1 MKSKVLGLL
10 FTGTSGACFACASL
24 FVKLCGD
31 VPISLIILVR
41 SLLQIFSCLVLN
53 QVSWRQTLNP
63 KGKLTMLFGF
73 GLLGFVTVYGVYLS
87 FQTISLGEATVII
100 STCPIF
106 VAVMER
112 VFLGVPV
119 PVPTTV
125 SGLVCSAGVILLTHS
140 GVGAGE
146 TVRHGVYG
154 VGFAVVTLATVTQA
168 ATFILV
174 RLVTCE
180 GREVFLCVVQI
191 LILKHVTLT
200 TRN

>member
-53 QVSWRQTLNP
+53 FVSWRQTLNP

-125 SGLVCSAGVILLTHS
+125 SGLVCSAGVILLTRS
-140 GVGAGE
+140 AVGAGE
-146 TVRHGVYG
+146 PVRHGVYG

-174 RLVTCE
+174 RLVTYE
-180 GREVFLCVVQI
+180 GQEVF
-191 LILKHVTLT
+191 
-200 TRN
+200 